1 MTESVAPV
9 QQAAPEPREDDDER
23 PALQITR
30 RNLITLAAF
39 LAASIAALYFLLP
52 QFAGLEDTWAR
63 INDGRPLWI
72 IAALLFTVGM
82 FAGYGA
88 WLLVVNAR
96 AYCDAGYEA
105 GDRFGFLYV
114 ELPVS
119 VIGYGLCALVMHAVG
134 WWLHRR
140 EEAPQAIAAS
150 AGLEIAWPGDP
161 LPELEPND
169 RPRGCCEPIA

>member
-82 FAGYGA
+82 FAGYVAMFRGIFT
-88 WLLVVNAR
+88 
-96 AYCDAGYEA
+96 DAGTH
-105 GDRFGFLYV
+105 RL
-114 ELPVS
+114 
-119 VIGYGLCALVMHAVG
+119 G
-134 WWLHRR
+134 WR
-140 EEAPQAIAAS
+140 ES
-150 AGLEIAWPGDP
+150 
-161 LPELEPND
+161 
-169 RPRGCCEPIA
+169 